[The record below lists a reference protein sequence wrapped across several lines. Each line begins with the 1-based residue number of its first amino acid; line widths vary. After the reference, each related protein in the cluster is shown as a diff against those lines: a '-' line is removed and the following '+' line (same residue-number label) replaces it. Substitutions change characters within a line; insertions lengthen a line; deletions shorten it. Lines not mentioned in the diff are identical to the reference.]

1 MSNETDSMEDTD
13 VLWKEMQ
20 ESQQKNWEIVQESQ
34 RKNMKRLKDET
45 DKLQKEKDIMDSVV
59 TAANISDDDIIEI
72 NAGGK
77 IIEALRSTLTL
88 APDTM
93 FTFMFSGRWE
103 ESMKRDS
110 SGRVFFDHDSELIE
124 IIVNYLRMKKIE
136 DPTDLLGFPDVPAQK
151 KKDFHRILRYFG
163 LIDFFNLKPAFI
175 LPFDFPNIDVF
186 QPHGTAVNV
195 TKSEKKIQLSYNG
208 NGHYFVACKPSI
220 SPSGVGSCWKVT
232 VDALPNN
239 DWLLIGVIGN
249 LNSTNDSWGDSTTYG
264 FTGGNRCF
272 RRGMAHA
279 GHRGWTQFS
288 VGECLYLCFNSNS
301 NTNKLTMYSVQKDKK
316 FVIEDIATDVDEYYI
331 HFNFRYAGT
340 KLTLQSLS
348 VNEHAK
354 LIEN

>member
-136 DPTDLLGFPDVPAQK
+136 DPTDPVTFPDVPDQK

-163 LIDFFNLKPAFI
+163 LIDFFNSYPAF
-175 LPFDFPNIDVF
+175 LPMDIPNIDVF

-195 TKSEKKIQLSYNG
+195 TKSEKKIQLSYSG
-208 NGHYFVACKPSI
+208 NGHYFVGCKPSI

-249 LNSTNDSWGDSTTYG
+249 LNSARSSYADSTSYG
-264 FTGGNRCF
+264 FAGTGCY
-272 RRGMAHA
+272 RRGMVHNGHA
-279 GHRGWTQFS
+279 GWTRFS

-301 NTNKLTMYSVQKDKK
+301 NMNKLTMYSVQKDKK

-331 HFNFRYAGT
+331 HFNFFYVGT

-348 VNEHAK
+348 VDEHAK